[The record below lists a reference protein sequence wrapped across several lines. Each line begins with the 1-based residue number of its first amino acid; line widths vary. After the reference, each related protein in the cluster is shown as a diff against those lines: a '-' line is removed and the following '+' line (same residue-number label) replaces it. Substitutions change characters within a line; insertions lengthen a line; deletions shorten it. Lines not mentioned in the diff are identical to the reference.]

1 MAQIE
6 ANPRGIPMA
15 PFVGKVEE
23 FTPESE
29 LESTL
34 KKFQEMIAK
43 YKYMEGHLLQRK
55 KSLESKIP
63 DIKKTLDMV
72 QFLIS
77 QEDSTDPIITQYEL
91 NDTLYARAEIK
102 SGNKTVYL
110 WLGANVMLE
119 YSTPEASDL
128 LTQKLASAR
137 TSLEQVDEDLEFLR
151 DQITT
156 MEVNTARVYNYD
168 VKLRRARK
176 DAGGGVEKE

>member
-1 MAQIE
+1 MAQIQ

-77 QEDSTDPIITQYEL
+77 QEDSTEPINTQYEL

-102 SGNKTVYL
+102 SAKTVYL

-119 YSTPEASDL
+119 YSTPEAREL
-128 LTQKLASAR
+128 LTQKLSSAR
-137 TSLEQVDEDLEFLR
+137 VSLEQVDEDLEFLR

-176 DAGGGVEKE
+176 DAGGGEKE

>member
-1 MAQIE
+1 MAQLE
-6 ANPRGIPMA
+6 SNPRGIPKA

-23 FTPESE
+23 FTPETE

-55 KSLESKIP
+55 QSLESKIP

-72 QFLIS
+72 EYLIAT
-77 QEDSTDPIITQYEL
+77 EDSTEPMLTQYEL
-91 NDTLYARAEIK
+91 NDTLYAHAKIP
-102 SGNKTVYL
+102 SAKTVYL

-119 YSTPEASDL
+119 YSTPEAKTL
-128 LTQKLASAR
+128 LSQKHSSAK
-137 TSLEQVDEDLEFLR
+137 TSLEQVNEDLEFLR

-168 VKLRRARK
+168 VKLRRQRK
-176 DAGGGVEKE
+176 EAGGKE